1 MRILRR
7 HDGLLVERLT
17 LRARTCEFEPQL
29 GQLVVAVFPKI
40 VIIVSVDGF
49 LSENSNQRSSIHEDT
64 INDYTWVVPR
74 KGKTNRRVFS
84 PGDWENN
91 TKSKARST
99 AIILH

>member
-40 VIIVSVDGF
+40 VIMCLSTDFCQRTLTNVPVSMRT
-49 LSENSNQRSSIHEDT
+49 Q
-64 INDYTWVVPR
+64 
-74 KGKTNRRVFS
+74 
-84 PGDWENN
+84 
-91 TKSKARST
+91 
-99 AIILH
+99 